1 MLDGINY
8 YPKKKK
14 PIKGR
19 LLWLFLLFLLFLIF
33 GTMWYYFQGEDTN
46 KSKSNSIIISQP
58 ILDEESENIVVDNSD
73 DVIFPDEVQETTESL
88 DEVISTYEASTQN

>member
-1 MLDGINY
+1 VLDGINY

-19 LLWLFLLFLLFLIF
+19 LLWLFLLFLIF
-33 GTMWYYFQGEDTN
+33 GAMWYYFQGEDTN

-58 ILDEESENIVVDNSD
+58 ILDEESENIVVDNGD
-73 DVIFPDEVQETTESL
+73 DVISPDEVQETTENL

>member
-1 MLDGINY
+1 VLDGINY

-19 LLWLFLLFLLFLIF
+19 LLWLFLLFLIF
-33 GTMWYYFQGEDTN
+33 GAMWYYFQGEDTN

-58 ILDEESENIVVDNSD
+58 ILDEESANIVVDNSD

>member
-14 PIKGR
+14 PIKRR
-19 LLWLFLLFLLFLIF
+19 LLWLLVFFLIF
-33 GTMWYYFQGEDTN
+33 GAIWYYFPGKDATE
-46 KSKSNSIIISQP
+46 SKTNSIIISQP
-58 ILDEESENIVVDNSD
+58 SLDEVSENKIVENTD
-73 DVIFPDEVQETTESL
+73 DVISTDEFNEATENL

>member
-1 MLDGINY
+1 VLDGINY

-19 LLWLFLLFLLFLIF
+19 LLWLFLLFLIF
-33 GTMWYYFQGEDTN
+33 GAMWYYFQGEDTN

-58 ILDEESENIVVDNSD
+58 ILDEESDGYS
-73 DVIFPDEVQETTESL
+73 S
-88 DEVISTYEASTQN
+88 

>member
-14 PIKGR
+14 PIKRR
-19 LLWLFLLFLLFLIF
+19 LLWLFLFFLIF
-33 GTMWYYFQGEDTN
+33 GAIWYYFQGKDATE
-46 KSKSNSIIISQP
+46 SKTNSIIISQP
-58 ILDEESENIVVDNSD
+58 SLDDASEKVIVENTNDLIS
-73 DVIFPDEVQETTESL
+73 PDEINESTENL

>member
-1 MLDGINY
+1 VLDGVNY

-19 LLWLFLLFLLFLIF
+19 LLWIFLLFLIF
-33 GTMWYYFQGEDTN
+33 GAMWYYFQGEEVTE
-46 KSKSNSIIISQP
+46 SKTNSIIIRQP
-58 ILDEESENIVVDNSD
+58 SLDDVSESIIVENSGDAISLDEINEANEN
-73 DVIFPDEVQETTESL
+73 L

>member
-14 PIKGR
+14 PLKRR
-19 LLWLFLLFLLFLIF
+19 LFWFSLFFLIF
-33 GTMWYYFQGEDTN
+33 GAIWYYFQGKDATE
-46 KSKSNSIIISQP
+46 SKTKSIIISQP
-58 ILDEESENIVVDNSD
+58 SLDDGSENKIVENTD
-73 DVIFPDEVQETTESL
+73 DVISTDEINEVTENL

>member
-14 PIKGR
+14 PRKRR
-19 LLWLFLLFLLFLIF
+19 LLWLFLFFLIF
-33 GTMWYYFQGEDTN
+33 GAIWYYFQGKDATE
-46 KSKSNSIIISQP
+46 SKTNSIIISQP
-58 ILDEESENIVVDNSD
+58 SLDDVSESIIVEKSD
-73 DVIFPDEVQETTESL
+73 DEISPDEINEATENL

>member
-14 PIKGR
+14 PLKRR
-19 LLWLFLLFLLFLIF
+19 LFWLSLFFLIF
-33 GTMWYYFQGEDTN
+33 VAIWYYFQGEDKTE
-46 KSKSNSIIISQP
+46 SKSNSIIISQP
-58 ILDEESENIVVDNSD
+58 SLDDMSENIVVENSNNLSSPKE
-73 DVIFPDEVQETTESL
+73 IKEVTENL